1 MDVGLPDG
9 FHVLVIQEVFDEVS
23 PTKFGQNQSCTPTD
37 SNKQKSVRGKR
48 KSISGVKV
56 VDRTI
61 PLTDPSFDVLA
72 SLLGSQQHGI
82 PEGEVRSDCS

>member
-1 MDVGLPDG
+1 MKCRLP
-9 FHVLVIQEVFDEVS
+9 HLVR
-23 PTKFGQNQSCTPTD
+23 NYSCTPTD

-56 VDRTI
+56 VDRAI
-61 PLTDPSFDVLA
+61 ALADPSLDVSA

-82 PEGEVRSDCS
+82 PKREVRSDCS